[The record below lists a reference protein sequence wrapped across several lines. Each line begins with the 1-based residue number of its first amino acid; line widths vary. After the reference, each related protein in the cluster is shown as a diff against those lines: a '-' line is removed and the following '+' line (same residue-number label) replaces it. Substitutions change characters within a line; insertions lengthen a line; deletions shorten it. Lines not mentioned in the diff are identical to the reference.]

1 MAGAARRVRELVSG
15 SPFLAQTTQSGW
27 ILTQRALRPAKRK
40 RYLAGTDTVRLMIGS
55 GPSRIDGWLAT
66 DLIPSRPDVM
76 FLDAS
81 ETFPFGDESIDRIHS
96 EHMIEHV
103 DHPIGRHMLAECA
116 RCLKP
121 GGRIRL
127 ATPDFD
133 RVVALAG
140 PVNHDVAEQ
149 MRQSNLRCGIAPDQA
164 IDPIWAVNRLF
175 SEYGH
180 RFLYTEVA
188 LRRELEAAGLADVRR
203 YEVGESGDPEFRR
216 VDQHGTQINA
226 EWNRY
231 QTMVLEATKPAVA

>member
-1 MAGAARRVRELVSG
+1 MAGAARRARELVSG
-15 SPFLAQTTQSGW
+15 SPFLAQLTQSGW
-27 ILTQRALRPAKRK
+27 ILAQRALRPAKRT
-40 RYLAGTDTVRLMIGS
+40 RYLAGTDRVRIMIGA
-55 GPSRIDGWLAT
+55 GPSRIEGWLAT

-81 ETFPFGDESIDRIHS
+81 EPFPFTDASIDRIHS

-116 RCLKP
+116 RIVKP

-140 PVNHDVAEQ
+140 PLDHDVGMQ
-149 MRQSNLRCGIAPDQA
+149 MRQSNLRNGIDPGQA
-164 IDPIWAVNRLF
+164 DDPIWAVNRLF
-175 SEYGH
+175 STYGH
-180 RFLYTEVA
+180 RFLYTEAA
-188 LRRELEAAGLADVRR
+188 LTRELVAAGFVDVVRH
-203 YEVGESGDPEFRR
+203 EVGESSDPEFRR
-216 VDQHGTQINA
+216 VDQHGSQINA

-231 QTMVLEATKPAVA
+231 QTLVLEATKPVVP